1 MEQKDYLMRQV
12 NMLGIVLGRLLAMLL
27 RQKPIELSCIEIET
41 VLDGIGKEA
50 DVDIDQILSVKPED
64 LVGILIREHC
74 LQPDDLENLA
84 TILTLITT
92 ESETPHP
99 QRRQLMVQ
107 ALTLFYYLA
116 EQQGNFSFMRAS
128 YIERLLKALS
138 KE

>member
-64 LVGILIREHC
+64 LGGILIREQG
-74 LQPDDLENLA
+74 LQQDDLENLA

-92 ESETPHP
+92 ESVETDP
-99 QRRQLMVQ
+99 QRRLLTIQ
-107 ALTLFYYLA
+107 ALTSFYSL
-116 EQQGNFSFMRAS
+116 
-128 YIERLLKALS
+128 
-138 KE
+138 